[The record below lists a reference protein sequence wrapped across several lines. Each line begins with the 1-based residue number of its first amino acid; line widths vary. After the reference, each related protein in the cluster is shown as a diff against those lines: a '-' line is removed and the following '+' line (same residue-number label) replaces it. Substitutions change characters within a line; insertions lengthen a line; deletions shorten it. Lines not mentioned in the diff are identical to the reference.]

1 MYIERVAMYFRPFGS
16 ALNRLYVR
24 SELPVKSNRV
34 RTDHDGAHGISINR
48 STYNA
53 VWKTKRNQKPNNDSN
68 KIVRTQRIRF
78 CSDRV
83 TISYSSLQ
91 DIFVELAWRHR
102 HHSAHRDSKIK
113 SKSTTENQF
122 FARIRIYV
130 LRALL
135 LFFPLFCATKITNCV
150 CCLAAKRNSRANFSV
165 VSEISENSDI
175 LILWPKPN

>member
-135 LFFPLFCATKITNCV
+135 CLLFGCKTKFTRQFFCRQWNQWEFGHS
-150 CCLAAKRNSRANFSV
+150 NSLTQTQ
-165 VSEISENSDI
+165 
-175 LILWPKPN
+175 LIRLI

>member
-102 HHSAHRDSKIK
+102 H
-113 SKSTTENQF
+113 
-122 FARIRIYV
+122 
-130 LRALL
+130 RALRTVIL
-135 LFFPLFCATKITNCV
+135 KLSRKAQQKTSFSRAFEFMFCARCCV